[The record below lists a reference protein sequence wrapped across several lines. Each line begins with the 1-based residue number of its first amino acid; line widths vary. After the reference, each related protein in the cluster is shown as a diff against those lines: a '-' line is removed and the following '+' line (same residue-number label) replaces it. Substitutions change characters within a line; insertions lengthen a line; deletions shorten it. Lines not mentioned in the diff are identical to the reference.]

1 MMKALLYVRL
11 KALFA
16 GLTAQGRQKKK
27 RGKGM
32 MILFAVLYI
41 YVGVVVCG
49 MMCLTFGQLAQPYHE
64 MGLDWLYFSMAGLMS
79 LGLAVIGS
87 VFTTQSQLYDAK
99 DNDLLLSMPVK
110 PGMIL
115 LSRMIPLL
123 GLNLLFAGI
132 VQIPAVVMYWILVDF
147 SAWSIFSVLVSL
159 IAVCLLAQAIACLLG
174 WLLHLL
180 LSKINKSFASILY
193 LVVFLGLYFTI
204 YSNAGNI
211 LNTMAVGGE
220 RIAEGLR
227 VWAWP
232 LYAMGR
238 GAMGDVLYLL
248 IFAVI
253 CVAAFAL
260 VYGLLSVTFLRT
272 ATMKRSGKKKRLDM
286 REIKAGSVSQAII
299 YKELRHFLGSPVYL
313 TNMGIGI
320 LFVAALA
327 VAGVIFKGT
336 LLSQLEPVLPVLR
349 PYFPLV
355 ICGILGFTN
364 SMICISTPSV
374 SLEGKNLWILK
385 SMPVSAKQILLAK
398 LRFHITLATPVTVLT
413 GIVLA
418 LVYECDL
425 LSALLCGL
433 VPGLLTVLTGLL
445 GMVCGLQW
453 ARLDW
458 ISEAYPCKQSVSIAI
473 VMFGMMGV
481 PFLLGGLYFLIPN
494 MLPAVFLGLAA
505 ILLAA
510 VCAGLYRI
518 LVTWGTQKWNN
529 L

>member
-1 MMKALLYVRL
+1 MIKALVYVRL
-11 KALFA
+11 KALLA
-16 GLTAQGRQKKK
+16 GLMNQGRQKKK
-27 RGKGM
+27 KSKGM

-49 MMCLTFGQLAQPYHE
+49 MMCLTFSQLAQPYHE
-64 MGLDWLYFSMAGLMS
+64 LGLDWLYFAMAGLMS
-79 LGLAVIGS
+79 LGFAVIGS

-99 DNDLLLSMPVK
+99 DNDLLLSMPIK
-110 PGMIL
+110 PGTIL

-132 VQIPAVVMYWILVDF
+132 VQIPAVVMYWLLVEF
-147 SAWSIFSVLVSL
+147 AVWNVFAVLISL
-159 IAVCLLAQAIACLLG
+159 AGVCLLAQAIACLLG

-180 LSKINKSFASILY
+180 LSKLNKSFASVLY

-204 YSNAGNI
+204 YGNAGNI

-220 RIAEGLR
+220 QIAAGLR

-232 LYAMGR
+232 LYAMGQ
-238 GAMGDVLYLL
+238 GCVGKALYLL
-248 IFAVI
+248 VFLVI
-253 CVAAFAL
+253 GAAAFAL
-260 VYGLLSVTFLRT
+260 VYWLLSVTFLRT
-272 ATMKRSGKKKRLDM
+272 ATMKRSGRKKKLDTSGL
-286 REIKAGSVSQAII
+286 KAGSISKAIAH
-299 YKELRHFLGSPVYL
+299 KELRRFLGSPVYL

-320 LFVAALA
+320 LFVVALA
-327 VAGVIFKGT
+327 VAGVIFKDT
-336 LLSQLEPVLPVLR
+336 LLSQVEPLLPVLQ
-349 PYFPLV
+349 PYFPLF
-355 ICGILGFTN
+355 ICGILAFTG
-364 SMICISTPSV
+364 SMMCISTPSV

-398 LRFHITLATPVTVLT
+398 LRFHMMLTTPVAVLA

-418 LVYECDL
+418 LVYGCDL
-425 LSALLCGL
+425 ISVLLCGL
-433 VPGLLTVLTGLL
+433 VPGLLTVLSGLL
-445 GMVCGLQW
+445 GMVCGLRW

-481 PFLLGGLYFLIPN
+481 PFLFGGLYFLVPD
-494 MLPAVFLGLAA
+494 MLPGVFLGLTALVLGAA
-505 ILLAA
+505 CL
-510 VCAGLYRI
+510 GLYRV
-518 LVTWGTQKWNN
+518 LVTWGIQKWNS